1 MGAFFESLNAVEKI
15 FFISAMVGGIM
26 FILRMILTLAGGH
39 HGGDTG
45 GDVHGGFD
53 MHHDM
58 GDVGDVADVGDV
70 GDGGHDMGHD
80 MDQDTAH
87 DSDSSFKL
95 LTLQGLTAFFMMFG
109 LVGLALSK
117 QGKAATFAAILGA
130 VAGGFFSM
138 WIMAKLF
145 KSMSRLQS
153 DGTMDI
159 RNAVDQEGTVYLR
172 IPAEGEGKVQVA
184 VQGSLRE
191 MTAVS
196 KYKSEIKTGERIV
209 VDSVTGDNIL
219 VVRKV

>member
-1 MGAFFESLNAVEKI
+1 MGTFFESLNAVEKI
-15 FFISAMVGGIM
+15 FFISAMAGGIM
-26 FILRMILTLAGGH
+26 FILRMILTLIGGH
-39 HGGDTG
+39 HDGDAGGGAHD
-45 GDVHGGFD
+45 GFD
-53 MHHDM
+53 MHHD
-58 GDVGDVADVGDV
+58 VGDV
-70 GDGGHDMGHD
+70 GDSGHDMGHD
-80 MDQDTAH
+80 GDHAH

-109 LVGLALSK
+109 LVGLALSR
-117 QGKAATFAAILGA
+117 QAGAATFAAVFGAALG
-130 VAGGFFSM
+130 GLFSM
-138 WIMAKLF
+138 WVMAKLF

-159 RNAVDQEGTVYLR
+159 RNAVDQEGTVYLT

-196 KYKSEIKTGERIV
+196 KYKNEIKTGERIV

-219 VVRKV
+219 VVRNL